1 MATVHD
7 VARDAGVSIS
17 TVSRSFDPRSKI
29 SPATRARVL
38 AAAEELGYQPHPV
51 ARGLRTGRTHAVGL
65 LVPDLGNPF
74 FAAITKAVQ
83 ARARA
88 EGYEVFV
95 ADSDEDP
102 DVEPE
107 LIRALAARTDGLL
120 VASPRADAATL
131 REALGGVTAVLLNR
145 ELPPATASAN
155 AGVAGAASAGAGAAS
170 TQGGERTSAAGPAGG
185 AGSARTAAASA
196 MAARPGAEVTAPR
209 DAAPAVV
216 PEIPAV
222 TLDDADGVAQI
233 LGHLSSLGHREVG
246 VAAGP
251 TASWS
256 GARRVAG
263 LHAAAERW
271 GVRLVEL
278 GEFRP
283 HFAGGTQAA
292 DHALASGVT
301 AVVVFN
307 DLMALGVLDR
317 LRQRGV
323 DVPGEMSVVGYDDV
337 PLATLVTPA
346 LTTVR
351 VPLDRLGR
359 RAVDLLLARLSGTT
373 TAAGAQLPVEL
384 VIRGSAGTV
393 PAGLPG
399 R

>member
-17 TVSRSFDPRSKI
+17 TVSRSFDPSSKI

-38 AAAEELGYQPHPV
+38 GAAEKLGYRPHPV

-74 FAAITKAVQ
+74 FAAVTKAVQ

-102 DVEPE
+102 EVEPE
-107 LIRALAARTDGLL
+107 LIRALAIRTDGLL
-120 VASPRADAATL
+120 LASPRADAVSL
-131 REALGGVTAVLLNR
+131 YEALDGVIAVLLNR
-145 ELPPATASAN
+145 ELPPPVAAAAPPEPSSERPPIVPEQPLVVSGGRPVALDARASV
-155 AGVAGAASAGAGAAS
+155 VAEGRSPAASA
-170 TQGGERTSAAGPAGG
+170 
-185 AGSARTAAASA
+185 
-196 MAARPGAEVTAPR
+196 
-209 DAAPAVV
+209 VV
-216 PEIPAV
+216 PGIPAI

-233 LGHLSSLGHREVG
+233 LGHLSALGHRTVG
-246 VAAGP
+246 IAAGP
-251 TASWS
+251 KASWS
-256 GARRVAG
+256 AARRVAG
-263 LHAAAERW
+263 LHAAATRW
-271 GVRLVEL
+271 DVRLIEL
-278 GEFRP
+278 GDFRP
-283 HFAGGTQAA
+283 HFAGGIQAA
-292 DHALASGVT
+292 DHAVASPAT

-317 LRQRGV
+317 LRQRGI
-323 DVPGEMSVVGYDDV
+323 DVPGQMSVIGYDDV

-351 VPLDRLGR
+351 VPLDKLGR

-373 TAAGAQLPVEL
+373 APAGAQLPVEL
-384 VIRGSAGTV
+384 VIRGSAGSA
-393 PAGLPG
+393 PEEPPG

>member
-38 AAAEELGYQPHPV
+38 AAAERLGYRPHPV

-65 LVPDLGNPF
+65 LVPDLENPF

-102 DVEPE
+102 DAEPP

-145 ELPPATASAN
+145 ELPTVPERAD
-155 AGVAGAASAGAGAAS
+155 GVA
-170 TQGGERTSAAGPAGG
+170 T
-185 AGSARTAAASA
+185 
-196 MAARPGAEVTAPR
+196 TAP
-209 DAAPAVV
+209 A
-216 PEIPAV
+216 IPAV

-233 LGHLSSLGHREVG
+233 LGHLSSLGHRAVG

-251 TASWS
+251 IASWS

-263 LHAAAERW
+263 LHAAAGRW

-301 AVVVFN
+301 AAVVFN

-351 VPLDRLGR
+351 VPLDRLGG
-359 RAVDLLLARLSGTT
+359 RAVDLLLARLSGATT
-373 TAAGAQLPVEL
+373 PAAGARLPVEL
-384 VIRGSAGTV
+384 VVRGSAG
-393 PAGLPG
+393 PAPARPG
-399 R
+399 GR

>member
-38 AAAEELGYQPHPV
+38 AAAEQLGYKPHPV

-83 ARARA
+83 AGARA

-102 DVEPE
+102 DAEPE
-107 LIRALAARTDGLL
+107 LIRALSVRTDGLL

-131 REALGGVTAVLLNR
+131 REALDGVTAVLLNR
-145 ELPPATASAN
+145 ELPPVPPQDSAD
-155 AGVAGAASAGAGAAS
+155 V
-170 TQGGERTSAAGPAGG
+170 
-185 AGSARTAAASA
+185 AGSAPAAVDTAAQD
-196 MAARPGAEVTAPR
+196 AP
-209 DAAPAVV
+209 AAVV
-216 PEIPAV
+216 PDIPAV

-233 LGHLSSLGHREVG
+233 LGHLSALGHRAVG
-246 VAAGP
+246 IAAGP

-271 GVRLVEL
+271 GVRLVGL

-283 HFAGGTQAA
+283 HFAGGVQAA
-292 DHALASGVT
+292 DHAIASGVT

-307 DLMALGVLDR
+307 DLMALGALDR

-323 DVPGEMSVVGYDDV
+323 DVPGEISVVGYDDV

-359 RAVDLLLARLSGTT
+359 RAVDLLLARLTGTT
-373 TAAGAQLPVEL
+373 TVTGAQLPVEL
-384 VIRGSAGTV
+384 VIRGSAGPVAPPT
-393 PAGLPG
+393 P
-399 R
+399 